1 MRGVRKFAP
10 GVPMSPDQLQEQ
22 LIELQSQFA
31 FQEDLLNDLNAIVVR
46 QQDQIDAL
54 ERELILHRERLLHVL
69 ENLPEKGQ
77 SAASADERPP
87 HY

>member
-1 MRGVRKFAP
+1 
-10 GVPMSPDQLQEQ
+10 MSPGQLQEQ

>member
-1 MRGVRKFAP
+1 
-10 GVPMSPDQLQEQ
+10 MSPDPLQEQ

-77 SAASADERPP
+77 GATSADERPP

>member
-1 MRGVRKFAP
+1 V
-10 GVPMSPDQLQEQ
+10 
-22 LIELQSQFA
+22 
-31 FQEDLLNDLNAIVVR
+31 
-46 QQDQIDAL
+46 
-54 ERELILHRERLLHVL
+54 HRERLLHVL

>member
-1 MRGVRKFAP
+1 
-10 GVPMSPDQLQEQ
+10 MSPEQLQEQ

-46 QQDQIDAL
+46 QQTQISAL
-54 ERELILHRERLLHVL
+54 ERELLLHRERLLHVL
-69 ENLPEKGQ
+69 ENLPEKGAGVAP
-77 SAASADERPP
+77 SDERPP

>member
-1 MRGVRKFAP
+1 
-10 GVPMSPDQLQEQ
+10 MSPDQLQEQ

-54 ERELILHRERLLHVL
+54 ERELMLHRERLLHVL

>member
-1 MRGVRKFAP
+1 
-10 GVPMSPDQLQEQ
+10 MSPEQLREQ

-54 ERELILHRERLLHVL
+54 ERELLVHRERLLHVL

>member
-1 MRGVRKFAP
+1 
-10 GVPMSPDQLQEQ
+10 MSPEQLQEQ

-46 QQDQIDAL
+46 QQDQIDVL
-54 ERELILHRERLLHVL
+54 EREVILHRERLLHVL
-69 ENLPEKGQ
+69 ENLPDKGQ
-77 SAASADERPP
+77 SAASVDERPP

>member
-1 MRGVRKFAP
+1 M
-10 GVPMSPDQLQEQ
+10 PMSPEQLQEQ

-54 ERELILHRERLLHVL
+54 ERELLVHRERLLHVL

>member
-1 MRGVRKFAP
+1 MNP
-10 GVPMSPDQLQEQ
+10 EYLQEQ

-31 FQEDLLNDLNAIVVR
+31 FQEDLLSELNAIVVR
-46 QQDQIDAL
+46 QQSQIDAL
-54 ERELILHRERLLHVL
+54 ERELLLHRERLLHVL

-77 SAASADERPP
+77 GAASVDERPP

>member
-1 MRGVRKFAP
+1 
-10 GVPMSPDQLQEQ
+10 MSPEQLQEQ

-54 ERELILHRERLLHVL
+54 EREVILHRERLLHVL
-69 ENLPEKGQ
+69 ENLPDKGQ
-77 SAASADERPP
+77 SAMSVDERPP

>member
-1 MRGVRKFAP
+1 
-10 GVPMSPDQLQEQ
+10 MSPEQLQEQ

-54 ERELILHRERLLHVL
+54 EREVILHRERLLHVL
-69 ENLPEKGQ
+69 ENLPDKGQ
-77 SAASADERPP
+77 SAASVDERLP

>member
-1 MRGVRKFAP
+1 
-10 GVPMSPDQLQEQ
+10 MSPEQLQEQ

-46 QQDQIDAL
+46 QQDQIDVL
-54 ERELILHRERLLHVL
+54 EREVILHRERLLHVL
-69 ENLPEKGQ
+69 ENLPDKGQ
-77 SAASADERPP
+77 GAASVDERPP

>member
-1 MRGVRKFAP
+1 
-10 GVPMSPDQLQEQ
+10 MSPEQLQEQ

-54 ERELILHRERLLHVL
+54 ERELLVHRERLLHVL

-77 SAASADERPP
+77 SATSADERPP

>member
-1 MRGVRKFAP
+1 
-10 GVPMSPDQLQEQ
+10 MSPDQLQEQ

>member
-1 MRGVRKFAP
+1 
-10 GVPMSPDQLQEQ
+10 MSPDQLQEQ

-54 ERELILHRERLLHVL
+54 ERELLVHRERLLHVL

>member
-1 MRGVRKFAP
+1 
-10 GVPMSPDQLQEQ
+10 MSPEQLQEQ
-22 LIELQSQFA
+22 LVELQSQFA

-54 ERELILHRERLLHVL
+54 ERELLVHRERLLHVL

>member
-1 MRGVRKFAP
+1 
-10 GVPMSPDQLQEQ
+10 MSPEQLQEQ

-54 ERELILHRERLLHVL
+54 ERELLVHRERLLHVL

>member
-1 MRGVRKFAP
+1 
-10 GVPMSPDQLQEQ
+10 MSPEQLQEQ

-54 ERELILHRERLLHVL
+54 EREVILHRERLLHVL
-69 ENLPEKGQ
+69 ENLPDKGQ
-77 SAASADERPP
+77 SAASVDERPP

>member
-1 MRGVRKFAP
+1 
-10 GVPMSPDQLQEQ
+10 MSPEQLQKQ

-54 ERELILHRERLLHVL
+54 ERELLVHRERLLHVL